1 MKMERLHRLERWYAV
16 LQGAL
21 ITSGA
26 AIAAFFDSTSGYLL
40 ALAVAFIFNIFA
52 GFRADEVKVKIQRLI
67 PPILLTNFNGNKFK
81 DSLIELFLIFAI
93 TYVLK
98 ALIDLMHYNDQ
109 SSYVVQVLVW
119 IAIYYY
125 VRNGLRNLA
134 IVYPKVK
141 WIRMLY
147 SLIAF
152 KMKEI
157 FGNDIG
163 SIIEQ
168 EEIEKKKYVKKM
180 AKINTVAQEH
190 VDARIDEEEKAIYKE
205 TKTDIDGEI
214 KKEVKRQVRK
224 AVHKATK
231 KQDKK

>member
-1 MKMERLHRLERWYAV
+1 
-16 LQGAL
+16 
-21 ITSGA
+21 
-26 AIAAFFDSTSGYLL
+26 
-40 ALAVAFIFNIFA
+40 
-52 GFRADEVKVKIQRLI
+52 
-67 PPILLTNFNGNKFK
+67 
-81 DSLIELFLIFAI
+81 
-93 TYVLK
+93 
-98 ALIDLMHYNDQ
+98 
-109 SSYVVQVLVW
+109 
-119 IAIYYY
+119 
-125 VRNGLRNLA
+125 
-134 IVYPKVK
+134 
-141 WIRMLY
+141 MLY

-168 EEIEKKKYVKKM
+168 EEIEKRKYVKKM